1 MIFIILKFMITESLL
16 FSTGMAI
23 ARLLMTLLL
32 PFLDLSA
39 LPLQLYTFLET
50 SVVTLSLL
58 PHFIAFFSEGEIPG
72 TPSTLATTFIAFGK
86 LAQRAFLTLL
96 IISFLRVFDYCFF
109 VQSWIWHLLWV
120 LWGSWSCTYRW
131 WLQILQQ
138 LRYHLLFENRNVHVA
153 QGS

>member
-109 VQSWIWHLLWV
+109 VQS
-120 LWGSWSCTYRW
+120 
-131 WLQILQQ
+131 
-138 LRYHLLFENRNVHVA
+138 
-153 QGS
+153 